1 VTRERSEDAARA
13 SGAADEIGELAVVL
27 GGGGARGAYQA
38 GVLRY
43 VGRRF
48 PDLRISILT
57 GVSVGSINTVYLA
70 NHPGNVYDQTA
81 ALADLWSSLSVERVF
96 RVDARSLLSQGVRAL
111 GQVMLWGGLTGAPPF
126 RGLVDSAPLEQMLQH
141 ELNSRDGSLPG
152 IAANLERGPLRAVA
166 LTATHYATGAT
177 ITWCQGRGI
186 REWDRPQRRSVTSQ
200 IRVEHVMASA
210 AIPLFFPAVRI
221 GESWYGDGGVR
232 LHAPLSPAA
241 HLGASKILAVSTRHP
256 PDASDTCSLEAS
268 RAYPQPAQILGLMYN
283 AVFLDLLDQD
293 AMHMQRINDLLHSGK
308 DASLLRPLELLVMRP
323 SQDLGAVARDYEPC
337 LPGLFRFLS
346 RRLGTR
352 QSSSTDLI
360 SMFMFQADYLARL
373 IALGEADAAAREADL
388 VRLLEPFQARTR
400 ATG

>member
-1 VTRERSEDAARA
+1 V
-13 SGAADEIGELAVVL
+13 GELAVVL
-27 GGGGARGAYQA
+27 GGGGARGAYQV

-70 NHPGNVYDQTA
+70 NHPGNLGEQTA
-81 ALADLWSSLSVERVF
+81 GLAELWAKLSVDRVF
-96 RVDARSLLSQGVRAL
+96 RVDARSLLGHGARFL
-111 GQVMLWGGLTGAPPF
+111 GQLALWGGVRGAPPF
-126 RGLVDSAPLEQMLQH
+126 RGLVDSQPLAETLRR
-141 ELNSRDGSLPG
+141 ELCSRDGSLPG

-210 AIPLFFPAVRI
+210 AIPLFFPAIRI

-232 LHAPLSPAA
+232 LHAPLSPAS
-241 HLGASKILAVSTRHP
+241 HLGASKILAVSTRYP
-256 PDASDTCSLEAS
+256 PDARDTCSLESS
-268 RAYPQPAQILGLMYN
+268 RSYPPPAQILGLMYN

-293 AMHMQRINDLLHSGK
+293 AMHMQRINDLLASGRE
-308 DASLLRPLELLVMRP
+308 SSLRPVELLVMRP

-352 QSSSTDLI
+352 QSNSTDLI

-373 IALGEADAAAREADL
+373 IALGEADAAARDADL
-388 VRLLEPFQARTR
+388 VRMLEPFRARSQPAR
-400 ATG
+400 